1 MINRAPLHPWLK
13 SPLPL
18 DRWFGL
24 LLALVL
30 GVLIALAP
38 GLAVSGP
45 LGSKVALT
53 KRMLHEPS
61 SCLLGAYI
69 QDMRDYQFAQNS
81 LFASIRLWS
90 VCPSQDETPLANLSV
105 LNANSIQLGEIKTEK
120 LPNKS
125 NYYRNDQYVYWSERT
140 AEGTFFNH
148 WSAKNFPFDRHTI
161 RFEFEALNGNS
172 NSFVFTPDYRHS
184 GFNPSINNADWIA
197 KDFVINEGNHQYST
211 NFGRPDKGQSKDDSY
226 SRVTV
231 EITLQRARVTS
242 FLKLCA
248 GVYAAVAIAGMAF
261 MLDMREPDIVSGRT
275 GLLVGCLFAAIVNMQ
290 QAASTLGMSEDV
302 TLTDSIHVVAI
313 LYILVASILAIV
325 SYLRAQAGGEDS
337 AQRMDRKIYLPIY
350 MYSYIVVNFLMISYA
365 AVIG

>member
-1 MINRAPLHPWLK
+1 MINQGPLLPWLK

-18 DRWFGL
+18 SRWFGM

-30 GVLIALAP
+30 GLLIALAP
-38 GLAVSGP
+38 GLAATGP
-45 LGSKVALT
+45 LGSKPALP
-53 KRMLHEPS
+53 KGMLHEPA
-61 SCLLGAYI
+61 SCLFGVYL
-69 QDMRDYQFAQNS
+69 QDMRDYQFAENS

-90 VCPSQDETPLANLSV
+90 VCPGQDETPLKGLSI
-105 LNANSIQLGEIKTEK
+105 LNSNGIELGEIKTEK
-120 LPNKS
+120 LPNNS
-125 NYYRNDQYVYWSERT
+125 DYYRNNKYVYWSERT

-161 RFEFEALNGNS
+161 KFEFEAVNGNA

-197 KDFVINEGNHQYST
+197 KDFVISEVSHQYST
-211 NFGRPDKGQSKDDSY
+211 NFGRPDKDRNKDDSY
-226 SRVTV
+226 SRVKV
-231 EITLQRARVTS
+231 EITLQRARLTS

-302 TLTDSIHVVAI
+302 TLTDSIHIVAI
-313 LYILVASILAIV
+313 LYILVASILAII
-325 SYLRAQAGGEDS
+325 SYLRAQASSEDM